1 MYCQMLE
8 QQIIPQIRESY
19 GAQFDNVWWM
29 QDGAPCHRRVLVSNY
44 IRETFQN
51 RIIGFGFEREWP
63 PRSPDLTTCYFFFS
77 GGILN
82 QRCTYS
88 TPPQNLEELKERI
101 EIEMTELKNKPLVV
115 RNVMRKV
122 REKCQACLAKNGG
135 QVN

>member
-1 MYCQMLE
+1 MLE

-29 QDGAPCHRRVLVSNY
+29 QDGAPCHRTVLVSNY
-44 IRETFQN
+44 LRETFQN

-63 PRSPDLTTCYFFFS
+63 PRSPDLTPCDFFLWGHLKS
-77 GGILN
+77 KV
-82 QRCTYS
+82 YS

-115 RNVMRKV
+115 RKVMRKV
-122 REKCQACLAKNGG
+122 REKCQACLAKKWRASD
-135 QVN
+135 